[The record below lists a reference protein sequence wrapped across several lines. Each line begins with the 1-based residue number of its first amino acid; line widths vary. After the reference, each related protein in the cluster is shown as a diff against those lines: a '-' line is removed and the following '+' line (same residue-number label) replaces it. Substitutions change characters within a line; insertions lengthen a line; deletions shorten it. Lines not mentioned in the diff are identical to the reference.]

1 MESIL
6 TIRPAKQSNILKS
19 IKANM
24 LIEKVNSQGLKINED
39 IGNYD
44 GKVIPGVIGG
54 NRIRWNDTLR
64 MYPIGYLSKP
74 EHREEFLKL
83 VRDCKF
89 VNDKAGHPDKG
100 RPIVTADPWDYNDPF
115 FINRKAMIK
124 LEELS
129 ATLKSSDPFQKIFS
143 EYLKS
148 DFRNYKVN
156 EDGSTTSRVARFEV
170 VDTNTAIHNSQRNRI
185 QSQKATKLLDNLND
199 DKKMKIAMYLGIAP
213 SEDTDRQLID
223 DALWKICVAT
233 EGPLLAKK
241 ELFMNLAELATEK
254 LSNRYL
260 ISKARSRGILKK
272 TKQGFLLNGV
282 NIGNTDY
289 EVESY
294 FDNKDN
300 EDVIVTLE
308 NTLLT
313 RKK

>member
-24 LIEKVNSQGLKINED
+24 LVEKVNSQGVKINED
-39 IGNYD
+39 IGNYN
-44 GKVIPGVIGG
+44 GLVIPGILGG
-54 NRIRWNDTLR
+54 NRIRWNDTLK
-64 MYPIGYLSKP
+64 MYPVGSLKP
-74 EHREEFLKL
+74 DELNAL
-83 VRDCKF
+83 VKECKF
-89 VNDKAGHPDKG
+89 VNDKYGHPDRG
-100 RPIVTADPWDYNDPF
+100 RPIVTADPRDYNDPF
-115 FINRKAMIK
+115 FINRKAMVK
-124 LEELS
+124 LEEAS
-129 ATLKSSDPFQKIFS
+129 TTLKSSDPFQKIFS
-143 EYLKS
+143 EYLKT

-156 EDGSTTSRVARFEV
+156 DDGSTTSRVARFEV
-170 VDTNTAIHNSQRNRI
+170 VDTNTAIHNGQKTRV
-185 QSQKATKLLDNLND
+185 QSQKATRLLDNLND
-199 DKKMKIAMYLGIAP
+199 DKKMKIAMYLALAP

-241 ELFMNLAELATEK
+241 DLFMSLAELATEK
-254 LSNRYL
+254 LGNRYL
-260 ISKARSRGILKK
+260 ITKARSRGFLKK
-272 TKQGFLLNGV
+272 TKQGWLLNGV
-282 NIGNTDY
+282 NIGNTEY

-294 FDNKDN
+294 FDDKNN